1 MKKTTATAKKAGKS
15 LTKNKS
21 STKPK
26 TIKNTSKSLG
36 KKKEEKKTNTKTE
49 VKKPTND
56 NNNNN
61 TDKTNNE
68 PKTNQVEPEENP
80 LSNLDIESNSKQK
93 SEELL
98 KCVMTLNNHKDW
110 VNKIIQLSNKKIL
123 SCSEDKTI
131 KLWDLS
137 ELPKRPTPIEFQGH
151 TDSVY
156 DIIQYTA
163 DSIVSVSRDKTIKK
177 WKLNGKLI
185 YSFPTNSI
193 NLCLCQITD
202 TYVAVGG
209 TDNIIHLYDLSINEN
224 ITEIGELKGHNEQI
238 NCLEYINAETL
249 ASGSG
254 DKTIKIWN
262 YITKELVFIMEGHQL
277 GVKCLKLLKDGRL
290 ASGSFDN
297 TFKIWDLTR
306 FTFDMTFDS
315 DAGHIFCIQQL
326 KDERLI
332 IGTNDW
338 CINIWDYKEYKQD
351 YTIDAH
357 GEAVNTILVT
367 EEYVISG
374 SSDNKIK
381 IWKVNE

>member
-1 MKKTTATAKKAGKS
+1 MKKTTASKKTGPS
-15 LTKNKS
+15 KNKS
-21 STKPK
+21 KPK
-26 TIKNTSKSLG
+26 TTKNPSKSVG
-36 KKKEEKKTNTKTE
+36 KKKHEKKTNTKTDE
-49 VKKPTND
+49 KKPTND

-61 TDKTNNE
+61 NTENTDNE
-68 PKTNQVEPEENP
+68 PKTTQAEPEENP
-80 LSNLDIESNSKQK
+80 LSNLDIESNSKK
-93 SEELL
+93 KEEGLL

-110 VNKIIQLSNKKIL
+110 VNKIIELSNKQIL

-131 KLWDLS
+131 KLWDLT
-137 ELPKRPTPIEFQGH
+137 ELPKRPTPIEFLGH

-163 DSIVSVSRDKTIKK
+163 NNIVSVSRDKTIRK
-177 WKLNGKLI
+177 WKLDGTQI

-202 TYVAVGG
+202 TYVAIGG
-209 TDNIIHLYDLSINEN
+209 TDNIIHLYDLSNNET

-262 YITKELVFIMEGHQL
+262 YIKKELVFTMEGHEL

-338 CINIWDYKEYKQD
+338 CISIWDYKEYKQD
-351 YTIDAH
+351 FSIDAH

-367 EEYVISG
+367 GEYVLTG

-381 IWKVNE
+381 IWKINE